1 MTLVSTLN
9 LSSRMTPADP
19 LLVACNTVLP
29 AASFAVTQFCR
40 GMVLNDTLV
49 PAQ

>member
-19 LLVACNTVLP
+19 LLVDCSTVLP
-29 AASFAVTQFCR
+29 AAGLAVTRFCR
-40 GMVLNDTLV
+40 DMVLNDTLV